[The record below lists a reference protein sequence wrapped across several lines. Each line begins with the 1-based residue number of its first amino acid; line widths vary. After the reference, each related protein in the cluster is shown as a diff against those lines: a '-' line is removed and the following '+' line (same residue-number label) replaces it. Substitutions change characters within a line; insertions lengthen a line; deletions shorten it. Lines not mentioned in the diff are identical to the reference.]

1 MRSLWTFEFGELF
14 GVSIRLHISLL
25 VTLAWFAVGNP
36 FSDASVEDLW
46 LASALLIALFFHES
60 AHRAAALG
68 FGIKTHALTVFP
80 FGAISSLSR
89 APSPR
94 AQIVTALAGP
104 VSNGIVV
111 TVLYLTALTS
121 NPLMD
126 LHALTSGAFTT
137 LSPLQKVA
145 TVNLAIALLNLIPA
159 VPLDG
164 GRILQGFLTL
174 AKVATPSATLSR
186 VNQLCCLIM
195 AVVAFVTSEP
205 VLFFAAFV
213 VFFGA
218 LQEHL
223 RTEGRAAASAFLV
236 KDAMIPASRLESL
249 THGSTVSMAV
259 KVALTSLQPFFP
271 IMLHEKLV
279 GFVLR
284 DAILEHNALSPDAY
298 LNTISVPQLEDIGV
312 EKPLTEALKLF
323 ELSGAPMLIAKQ
335 GEQFAGV
342 LIPERVAEFVILKSL
357 PKQPADGDDIPWS
370 ISP

>member
-14 GVSIRLHISLL
+14 GVSLRLHISLL
-25 VTLAWFAVGNP
+25 ATLAWFAVGNP
-36 FSDASVEDLW
+36 FSENPTEDLW
-46 LASALLIALFFHES
+46 MATALLAALFLHES

-68 FGIKTHALTVFP
+68 FGIKTQSLTVFP

-89 APSPR
+89 APTPR
-94 AQIVTALAGP
+94 IQIVTALAGP
-104 VSNGIVV
+104 VSNLIVV
-111 TVLYLTALTS
+111 TGLYLTALSS
-121 NPLMD
+121 NPFTD
-126 LHALTSGAFTT
+126 LHTLTSGSFSS
-137 LSPLQKVA
+137 LSPLQKLA
-145 TVNLAIALLNLIPA
+145 SLNLSVALLNLIPA

-164 GRILQGFLTL
+164 GRMLQGVLI
-174 AKVATPSATLSR
+174 ARKVATPSAVLSR
-186 VNQLCCLIM
+186 VNQLCCLVM
-195 AVVAFVTSEP
+195 AIVAFITSEP

-223 RTEGRAAASAFLV
+223 RTEGRAAASAFSV

-271 IMLHEKLV
+271 VMLHEKLV

-298 LNTISVPQLEDIGV
+298 LNTISVPQLEEIGM

-323 ELSGAPMLIAKQ
+323 ELSGAPMLVVKQ
-335 GEQFAGV
+335 GDAFEGV
-342 LIPERVAEFVILKSL
+342 LIPERVAEFVILKGL
-357 PKQPADGDDIPWS
+357 PKQPADGDDVPWS
-370 ISP
+370 ISM